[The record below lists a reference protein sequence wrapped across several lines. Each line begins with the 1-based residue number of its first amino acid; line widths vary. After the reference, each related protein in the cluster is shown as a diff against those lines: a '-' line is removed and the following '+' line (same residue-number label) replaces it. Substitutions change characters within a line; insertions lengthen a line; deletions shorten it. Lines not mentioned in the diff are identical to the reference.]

1 MSPIWLT
8 NLEAKRPPRVANILI
23 DLAVDISS
31 RAANLLIDLA
41 VDISSCVANLVDRSD
56 DQDSATCRLSS
67 SWDVFVCFESKGLI
81 WRLRPPHVVNLMP
94 YLVADMSVCV
104 THLMVIS
111 SG

>member
-31 RAANLLIDLA
+31 RVANLLIDLA

-67 SWDVFVCFESKGLI
+67 SWDVFVCFES
-81 WRLRPPHVVNLMP
+81 
-94 YLVADMSVCV
+94 
-104 THLMVIS
+104 
-111 SG
+111 